1 MATASA
7 CPYGSDNQFGPRVNV
22 ACRLFDFTLL
32 FEDAFFGV
40 LPAALFL
47 LLVASRMQYLRT
59 APVKL
64 VSYKLAIYKL
74 VRWSHIFR
82 VSNSLD

>member
-1 MATASA
+1 MTATASA
-7 CPYGSDNQFGPRVNV
+7 CPSGSDNQFGPRVNV

-32 FEDAFFGV
+32 FVDAFFGV

-47 LLVASRMQYLRT
+47 LLVGSRLQYLRT

-64 VSYKLAIYKL
+64 ISYRLAIYKL
-74 VRWSHIFR
+74 VR
-82 VSNSLD
+82 